1 MTIILLLVTIVGLAT
16 IFLLII
22 YLRRSSSP
30 TKEKMEIV
38 YELERKEYDYGN
50 KFHSF
55 MKTDKGVDKIPQ
67 PKLSLNPKIKKSL
80 TIGVCVRDCE
90 KHMKLNLSKIE
101 QICNLFEYSN
111 IIFYENASDD
121 NSFKI
126 LQNYC
131 NKNKHCVLIHEE
143 YNTSEYPRTVRLAR
157 ARNICLNFAKAAT
170 NDIYIALDFDD
181 VIKELTPDNIA
192 LCFDKNIEWGAL
204 FANQKGEYY
213 DLWALR
219 TYDDWMKYD
228 CWEAADIIGVKN
240 AFDKHQRTIP
250 ANSIIQ
256 VISAF
261 GGTGIYKLPK
271 TKGCY
276 YYGWKNNRE
285 CCEHVHFHKQMNKQS
300 NLYIIGELINH

>member
-1 MTIILLLVTIVGLAT
+1 MT
-16 IFLLII
+16 
-22 YLRRSSSP
+22 
-30 TKEKMEIV
+30 KV

-55 MKTDKGVDKIPQ
+55 MKTDKGTEKIPP
-67 PKLSLNPKIKKSL
+67 PKLSQNPKIQKSL
-80 TIGVCVRDCE
+80 TIGVCVKDCE

-101 QICNLFEYSN
+101 QICNLFEYCN
-111 IIFYENASDD
+111 IIFYENDSTD

-131 NKNKHCVLIHEE
+131 NKNQHCVLIHED

-157 ARNICLNFAKAAT
+157 ARNICLNFAKAVG
-170 NDIYIALDFDD
+170 NEIYIALDFDE
-181 VIKELTPDNIA
+181 VIRELTPDTIA
-192 LCFDKNIEWGAL
+192 SCFDKNIEWGAL
-204 FANQKGEYY
+204 FSNQKGIYY

-219 TYDDWMKYD
+219 TYDDWMNYD
-228 CWEAADIIGVKN
+228 CWEAAGIIGENN
-240 AFDKHQRTIP
+240 AVYKKKRNVPI
-250 ANSIIQ
+250 NSIIK

-285 CCEHVHFHKQMNKQS
+285 CCEHVHFHKQMTKKS